1 MIQVI
6 PQMKI
11 LAAVEPVD
19 FRFGIDR
26 LARVCR
32 EILETDPFAGTLFLF
47 RNKRATSI
55 KAICHDG
62 QGFWECKKRLSK
74 GRFQWW
80 PESAD
85 VKRSLDAHQ
94 LQVLL
99 WNGNPTG
106 AQTAPFWRKVST
118 GG

>member
-1 MIQVI
+1 MIQVT

-32 EILETDPFAGTLFLF
+32 EVLEADPFTGALFLF

-55 KAICHDG
+55 KAICYDG

-80 PESAD
+80 PESSEA
-85 VKRSLDAHQ
+85 KWSLDAHQ

-99 WNGNPTG
+99 WNGNPTRTQ
-106 AQTAPFWRKVST
+106 AAPFWRKVST